1 MRIALVLALA
11 ALAGGAAAQLR
22 EPCMETYNAEV
33 VAIERDAK
41 AKQTVGTDAAKQRAA
56 RDAQAQ
62 LAAAARRAKACQD
75 AAKAKA
81 PADPA
86 KAAPKA
92 APTAADECKQK
103 TSDRAAEI
111 ERRFGSETLDPAQQT
126 LRREEELRLQA
137 ELNECRRRAR

>member
-1 MRIALVLALA
+1 MVLALA
-11 ALAGGAAAQLR
+11 AFAGGAAAQLR

-62 LAAAARRAKACQD
+62 LAAAARRAKACQE
-75 AAKAKA
+75 AAKV

-86 KAAPKA
+86 K
-92 APTAADECKQK
+92 AADECKQK

-126 LRREEELRLQA
+126 LRREEEIRLQA